1 MAGVRDGGT
10 SASADAGGTRLTA
23 VNNVSEPVV
32 TREPILA
39 VDVGTVITRA
49 YLLELVAGSRRL
61 VSIGECSTLGDDGL
75 PDVRGAL
82 TRALNQCLE
91 AGGRTWADAPRERAL
106 ITSAGSLPRV
116 AVIAPSPEDAAV
128 ATAELETLP
137 LVLLDPMVLDG
148 AGLNPDVI
156 GAFLESGSPD
166 IVVLMSGSRGLDHE
180 RARAVAESVGLGMAG
195 TVPYLILA
203 GDIRQFDSLKLMID
217 NYLPGRHQLTRP
229 EPQPILQAVGRRIME
244 SLYQRWSDPVD
255 REPLTSPSGGM
266 IIHSSLHGI
275 FVAARNVADRYDVDV
290 LAVHSGATYTMA
302 STYTGMLNARRG
314 VNVVRDD
321 VGAATGRLALL
332 REVGASAIS
341 RWLPFDIDDA
351 QLLAHARQAQMT
363 PWRVP
368 VTVRELLIDHAFGR
382 EAMRATLERLGR
394 RFEPDRTWRGGSRG
408 LASIP
413 PPDLLIGSGGALART
428 PRLAQAVLQML
439 DAAEPTRLTQLA
451 LDRSTSMALLGVL
464 GYMGG
469 SLAVGT
475 DLEHDVL
482 LSLGICVAPEGKG
495 HEGDTAIRVE
505 VIYSDRAPLHV
516 DVPFGVIEIL
526 PLPIGERAALKLY
539 PSRDFDV
546 GLGKGEAAAPRVEV
560 QGGAVGIVI
569 DCRGRPLV
577 LPDDNEKRQAKLLQ
591 WFQALRAYPAL
602 SFVENGKADI

>member
-1 MAGVRDGGT
+1 M
-10 SASADAGGTRLTA
+10 
-23 VNNVSEPVV
+23 
-32 TREPILA
+32 
-39 VDVGTVITRA
+39 
-49 YLLELVAGSRRL
+49 VAGSRRL

-464 GYMGG
+464 GYMG
-469 SLAVGT
+469 
-475 DLEHDVL
+475 
-482 LSLGICVAPEGKG
+482 
-495 HEGDTAIRVE
+495 
-505 VIYSDRAPLHV
+505 
-516 DVPFGVIEIL
+516 
-526 PLPIGERAALKLY
+526 
-539 PSRDFDV
+539 
-546 GLGKGEAAAPRVEV
+546 
-560 QGGAVGIVI
+560 
-569 DCRGRPLV
+569 
-577 LPDDNEKRQAKLLQ
+577 
-591 WFQALRAYPAL
+591 LRAYPAL